1 MTVNRGAA
9 EDGPQVTKIVLGSK
23 DAVVAE
29 MLTPLP
35 AESLA
40 DRYPLDPTK
49 YYYPLY
55 LVQGLTA
62 RKMTRFMHHEDA
74 LREGLLRKVE
84 RVEDGRFS
92 NRVLYLE
99 PTKKGGKE
107 EQVFDTQMYFIS
119 HRWLSPSL
127 NPEEAHPDDADNA
140 KLRALCRIV
149 EKKKFF
155 I

>member
-1 MTVNRGAA
+1 MAQVACNIKSGGILQVDVTVNRGAA

-49 YYYPLY
+49 FYYPLY

-107 EQVFDTQMYFIS
+107 EQVFDTQMYVFVLAFIIVS
-119 HRWLSPSL
+119 
-127 NPEEAHPDDADNA
+127 DD
-140 KLRALCRIV
+140 V
-149 EKKKFF
+149 
-155 I
+155 